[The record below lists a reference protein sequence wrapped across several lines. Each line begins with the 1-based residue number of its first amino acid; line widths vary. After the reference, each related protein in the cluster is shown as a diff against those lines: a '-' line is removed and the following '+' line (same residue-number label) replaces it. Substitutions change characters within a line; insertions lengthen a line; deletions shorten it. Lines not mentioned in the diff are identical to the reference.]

1 MNCAESSSDCGQ
13 FEPPP
18 PSWWQRVADIQT
30 DGSDV
35 DPFLFKMDGVT
46 CTAHTQRGRRKKR
59 SDKSEVCHM
68 LWRME
73 RKVSIEDG
81 FAADVEF
88 METASAYSVLDNWAP
103 CTAVGQLLVFLVVGP
118 TVLGFPIIRNRC
130 LAASI
135 NLSRRVW
142 CGPRTTHGI
151 AEDFVRLWGR
161 KVVSTGTIYM
171 EASEHEVNSY
181 ALELADDRKTQLP
194 DNFESLPMVDCL
206 HHLVP
211 LSNRNSFKHHLCKFR
226 SIRRCQSA
234 GRFQ

>member
-1 MNCAESSSDCGQ
+1 MPNRVRIGQ

-35 DPFLFKMDGVT
+35 DPFLFKVDAVT
-46 CTAHTQRGRRKKR
+46 CSAHTPRGRQTKR
-59 SDKSEVCHM
+59 SDESEVCHM

-88 METASAYSVLDNWAP
+88 METASAYSVLGNWAP

-130 LAASI
+130 LVASI

-142 CGPRTTHGI
+142 CGPRTAHGI
-151 AEDFVRLWGR
+151 V
-161 KVVSTGTIYM
+161 
-171 EASEHEVNSY
+171 
-181 ALELADDRKTQLP
+181 
-194 DNFESLPMVDCL
+194 
-206 HHLVP
+206 
-211 LSNRNSFKHHLCKFR
+211 
-226 SIRRCQSA
+226 
-234 GRFQ
+234 